1 MMKRKGNIRTL
12 DEESPDLPL
21 WNVLVRVAELAKMV
35 REARR
40 CKNNVLAAQ
49 LIEQIAKCLQCY

>member
-40 CKNNVLAAQ
+40 CKNNVLAA
-49 LIEQIAKCLQCY
+49 